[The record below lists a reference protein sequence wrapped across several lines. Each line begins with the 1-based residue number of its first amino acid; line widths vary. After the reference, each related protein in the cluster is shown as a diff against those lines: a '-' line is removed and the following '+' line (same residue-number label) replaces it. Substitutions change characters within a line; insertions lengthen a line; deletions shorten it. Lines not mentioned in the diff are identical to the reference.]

1 MGTITMTAKEL
12 KNRTGDAFRAVSRG
26 ERVLLTRRGE
36 TVAVMVPVDFP
47 TREDEVLP
55 YDQAWL
61 EIEAALAASEPEY
74 ASLEEAVSRSRRR
87 P

>member
-12 KNRTGDAFRAVSRG
+12 KNRTGDAFRAVSHG
-26 ERVLLTRRGE
+26 ERVLLTRRGK

>member
-26 ERVLLTRRGE
+26 ERVLLTRRGK
-36 TVAVMVPVDFP
+36 TVAVLVPVDFP
-47 TREDEVLP
+47 NREDEVLP
-55 YDQAWL
+55 YDQAWR
-61 EIEAALAASEPEY
+61 EIEAALAASQPEY
-74 ASLEEAVSRSRRR
+74 ASLEEAMSRSRRR

>member
-1 MGTITMTAKEL
+1 MGTTTMTAKEL
-12 KNRTGDAFRAVSRG
+12 KNRTGDAFRAVARG
-26 ERVLLTRRGE
+26 ERVLLTRRGK

-47 TREDEVLP
+47 VLEDEVLP
-55 YDQAWL
+55 YDQAWQ